1 MVLLI
6 NSLKRKLHSFIIMAM
21 SLPQGQCPIQCQLCE
36 GDPKVYW
43 KCLDCGLF
51 MCRKCKDEVHSKFKS
66 EREHI
71 IIDIKEVGRRD
82 IKENQQGS
90 VVRQQDKVVSI
101 FGQRNDEVSN
111 SSTNVKLINI
121 KEYQTNTIF
130 VNSLAVSLN
139 DSLWIGDGYKK
150 GFNPLISPTALQSVK
165 VKGDKV
171 KVRSSFNINV
181 SDIAVT
187 PNNNLLLAI
196 QEPRLKQIKAGSRKI
211 TESDFCVESC
221 NLFSVHVTKE
231 HGTVIAGG
239 TKIVIVMDTEGNH
252 LTRYENDMNTA
263 PLFEGTIWSI
273 TSTRNGNIFVIEFID
288 NPRVVVLG
296 KSGLISTYRGHPSI
310 NMTNR
315 FHPMS
320 IVTTPLDNVIMADCD
335 NHTLHILDN
344 TGHLLTIYDTMD
356 IHIRYPR
363 SLAINITEGPVA
375 ELYLG
380 CLHGRKLYKM
390 SIIGY

>member
-1 MVLLI
+1 
-6 NSLKRKLHSFIIMAM
+6 MAM

-36 GDPKVYW
+36 GDPKVNW

-51 MCRKCKDEVHSKFKS
+51 MCRTCKDKVHSKFKS
-66 EREHI
+66 EKKHI
-71 IIDIKEVGRRD
+71 IVDIKEVGRRD
-82 IKENQQGS
+82 IKENKQGS

-111 SSTNVKLINI
+111 SSTNVKLMNI

-130 VNSLAVSLN
+130 MNTLAVSLN
-139 DSLWIGDGYKK
+139 DSLWVGDGYKK
-150 GFNPLISPTALQSVK
+150 GFDPLTLPTALQNFK
-165 VKGDKV
+165 LKGDKV
-171 KVRSSFNINV
+171 KVKSSFNIDV
-181 SDIAVT
+181 SDIAVS
-187 PNNNLLLAI
+187 PNNDLLLAI

-211 TESDFCVESC
+211 TDSVFCAESS
-221 NLFSVHVTKE
+221 NLFSVHVTKD
-231 HGTVIAGG
+231 GTVIAGG

-252 LTRYENDMNTA
+252 LTRYENDKNNT

-273 TSTRNGNIFVIEFID
+273 TSTLYGNIFVIEFID

-296 KSGLISTYRGHPSI
+296 KSDLISIYTGHPSI
-310 NMTNR
+310 NITDR

-363 SLAINITEGPVA
+363 SLAINSTEGPVA